1 MKLTCLKQ
9 ELSAA
14 ANHISRVVSVKSPL
28 PVLSGILMTAKGNK
42 LSLFGYD
49 LELGMTTEI
58 PASIDKEGTAV
69 VEAKLFCDIV
79 RRLPDDN
86 VTITVDERNL
96 CKIISGRS
104 EFSLLSINPDE
115 YPELPTVDN
124 GKSITIPT
132 TMLQSMVNQ
141 TSFAVADVG
150 SSKPILTGIN
160 FKISGGEF
168 KMVGMDGYRIAIR
181 TEKIGSDE
189 EMQFT
194 VPAKALGEVLKLI
207 SDGNDITINASNRHI
222 IFDVDGYKVISRL
235 LDGEYFDYTRA
246 VPTVFNTTVTGNTA
260 QLTSTIERISQVII
274 ERLKTPII
282 CNFDNGVFCASCM
295 TEIGNAKDEI
305 NVEMSG
311 ESVNMG
317 FNSKYLIDAL
327 RAADTDIVKINI
339 GSSLSPITIVPP
351 EGDEFIF
358 VVLPVK
364 IR

>member
-9 ELSAA
+9 ELSVA

-58 PASIDKEGTAV
+58 PAAIDKEGVAV

-79 RRLPDDN
+79 RRLPEDE
-86 VTITVDERNL
+86 VHISVDERNL
-96 CKIISGRS
+96 CTITSGRS

-124 GKSITIPT
+124 GKSLTIDTPV
-132 TMLQSMVNQ
+132 LESMVRQ

-150 SSKPILTGIN
+150 GSKPIFTGIN
-160 FKISGGEF
+160 FKLENSQLT
-168 KMVGMDGYRIAIR
+168 MVGMDGYRIAIR
-181 TEKIGSDE
+181 TEKVKSDE

-194 VPAKALGEVLKLI
+194 VPAKALAEVLKLMNGGEEI
-207 SDGNDITINASNRHI
+207 AITASPRHI
-222 IFDVDGYKVISRL
+222 IFEVDGYKVISRL
-235 LDGEYFDYTRA
+235 LDGEYFDYNRA
-246 VPTVFNTTVTGNTA
+246 LPNKFTTTVVGNTA
-260 QLTSTIERISQVII
+260 KLTSTIERISQVII

-282 CNFDNGVFCASCM
+282 CNFVDGVLCASCM
-295 TEIGNAKDEI
+295 TEIGNAKDEVNI
-305 NVEMSG
+305 EMVGENVE
-311 ESVNMG
+311 MG
-317 FNSKYLIDAL
+317 FNSRYLIDAL
-327 RAADTDIVKINI
+327 RAAETDVVKINI
-339 GSSLSPITIVPP
+339 GSSLSPITIVPT
-351 EGDEFIF
+351 EGEDFIF

-364 IR
+364 VR

>member
-1 MKLTCLKQ
+1 MKLTCSKQ
-9 ELSAA
+9 ELSVA

-58 PASIDKEGTAV
+58 PAAIDKEGVAV

-79 RRLPDDN
+79 RRLPEDG
-86 VTITVDERNL
+86 VTISVDERNL
-96 CKIISGRS
+96 CKITSGRS

-124 GKSITIPT
+124 GQKVTLPT
-132 TMLQSMVNQ
+132 DVLQSMVRQ
-141 TSFAVADVG
+141 TAFAVADVG

-160 FKISGGEF
+160 FKISGGVL
-168 KMVGMDGYRIAIR
+168 KMVGMDGYRISIR
-181 TEKIGSDE
+181 SEKVDTDIE
-189 EMQFT
+189 LQFT
-194 VPAKALGEVLKLI
+194 VPAKALSEVLKLI
-207 SDGNDITINASNRHI
+207 SDGNDITLKASTRHI
-222 IFDVDGYKVISRL
+222 VFEVDGYKVISRL

-246 VPTVFNTTVTGNTA
+246 VPTVFTTTVTANTSEM
-260 QLTSTIERISQVII
+260 TSTIERISQVII
-274 ERLKTPII
+274 ERLKTPIV
-282 CNFDNGVFCASCM
+282 CNFSEGVFCASCM
-295 TEIGNAKDEI
+295 TEIGNARDEI

-311 ESVNMG
+311 EEVNMG
-317 FNSKYLIDAL
+317 FNSKYLLEAL
-327 RAADTDIVKINI
+327 RASETDRVKINI
-339 GSSLSPITIVPP
+339 GSPLSPITIVPT
-351 EGDEFIF
+351 EGDSFVF

>member
-9 ELSAA
+9 ELSTA

-58 PASIDKEGTAV
+58 PASIEKEGVAV

-79 RRLPDDN
+79 RRLPEDG
-86 VTITVDERNL
+86 VTITVDERNM
-96 CKIISGRS
+96 CKITSGRS

-124 GKSITIPT
+124 GKSITLPT
-132 TMLQSMVNQ
+132 DVLQSMVRQ

-160 FKISGGEF
+160 FKIADGEL

-181 TEKIGSDE
+181 SEKIDSDE

-207 SDGNDITINASNRHI
+207 TDGNDITINASTRHI

-235 LDGEYFDYTRA
+235 LDGEYFDYNRA
-246 VPTVFNTTVTGNTA
+246 VPTVFTTTVTGNTSE
-260 QLTSTIERISQVII
+260 LTSTIERISQVII

-282 CNFDNGVFCASCM
+282 CNFEDGVFCASCM

-305 NVEMSG
+305 NVEMTG
-311 ESVNMG
+311 ENVNMG
-317 FNSKYLIDAL
+317 FNSKYLIEAL
-327 RAADTDIVKINI
+327 RAAETDVVKINI
-339 GSSLSPITIVPP
+339 GSALSPITIVPT
-351 EGDEFIF
+351 EGDSFIF